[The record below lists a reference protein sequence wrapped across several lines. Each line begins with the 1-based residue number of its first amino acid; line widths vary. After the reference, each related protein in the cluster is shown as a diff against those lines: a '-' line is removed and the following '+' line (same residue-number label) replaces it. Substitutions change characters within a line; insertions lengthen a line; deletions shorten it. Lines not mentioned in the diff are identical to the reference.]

1 MGTFNEKIKEV
12 LASVLP
18 VTLFVVILH
27 YTVTPL
33 SGLQMG
39 RFLFGAL
46 LILAGLSIFLV
57 GVDLGATP
65 IGRYSGRFLVG
76 MGKLPLLLAGGLF
89 LGFLISIAEP
99 DLQILA
105 AQVQQLTSHSIT
117 K

>member
-18 VTLFVVILH
+18 VTLFVFILH

-46 LILAGLSIFLV
+46 RILAGLSIFLV

-65 IGRYSGRFLVG
+65 IGLYSGLFLVG
-76 MGKLPLLLAGGLF
+76 MGILPLLLAG
-89 LGFLISIAEP
+89 
-99 DLQILA
+99 
-105 AQVQQLTSHSIT
+105 
-117 K
+117 